1 MIQPPDTSG
10 GSGFTFE
17 DASVALYLAA
27 LLGEQS
33 APGLENRTVTHVA
46 VQQRNQGEP
55 LDDLIVDGIALDDS
69 AARSAFKSSA
79 R

>member
-1 MIQPPDTSG
+1 MNEMIQPPDTSG

-33 APGLENRTVTHVA
+33 APGLENRIVTRVA
-46 VQQRNQGEP
+46 VQQRNHG
-55 LDDLIVDGIALDDS
+55 
-69 AARSAFKSSA
+69 
-79 R
+79 